1 MLEQKQIDELK
12 ELNDLMDSY
21 YFQLAAVKELLK
33 QAAQAQTELDEI
45 VLKSIAK
52 AISLAEKSKS

>member
-33 QAAQAQTELDEI
+33 QAQQGAQALDEI

>member
-1 MLEQKQIDELK
+1 MFDANKIA
-12 ELNDLMDSY
+12 ELNQLIEDY
-21 YFQLAAVKELLK
+21 QFELAAVKELLK
-33 QAAQAQTELDEI
+33 QAQQGAQALDEI

>member
-1 MLEQKQIDELK
+1 MFDANKIA
-12 ELNDLMDSY
+12 ELNKLIEDY
-21 YFQLAAVKELLK
+21 QFELAAVKELLK
-33 QAAQAQTELDEI
+33 QAQQGAQALDEI